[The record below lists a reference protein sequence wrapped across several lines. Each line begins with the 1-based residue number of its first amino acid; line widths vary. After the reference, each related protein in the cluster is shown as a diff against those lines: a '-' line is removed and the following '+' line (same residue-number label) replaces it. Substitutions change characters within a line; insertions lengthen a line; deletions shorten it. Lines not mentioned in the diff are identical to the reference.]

1 MPGATRFRFPRLIS
15 TLRLAMATSG
25 TACAVSLALP
35 ALSGVTQNPGEVFR
49 KFDRDGNGRL
59 SREEL
64 PEQARPNFDRAD
76 TDGDGGITPD
86 EDAAFRKRLNGPRE
100 PAKLADSVQVIEN
113 VPYAPTDN
121 PKHRLDL
128 LLPRKPQGDRLL
140 PVVIYIHGGAWRGG
154 DRKGGFGAL
163 GPLVASG
170 DYAGVTASYRLTDE
184 ATWPAQIHDCKAV
197 VRWVRANASKY
208 HLDPNKIAAMGSSA
222 GGHLVA
228 MLGTSGDVAALEGNV
243 GPHHGVSSEVQCVA
257 DLYGPAELSRMG
269 LFPSSMDHEAD
280 DSPES
285 LLIGG
290 PLLKNPDAARA
301 ASPVSYVSADDPPFL
316 IIHGTKDDVVPY
328 DQSAR
333 LHDALHKAGVQTTL
347 IPVERGGHGNF
358 GNPEIPLRIQ
368 TFFDKHLRGQDVS
381 VPDSPVPARQ
391 TPAKK
396 GLLR

>member
-1 MPGATRFRFPRLIS
+1 MPLSPFPRLRS
-15 TLRLAMATSG
+15 ALRLALATSG

-35 ALSGVTQNPGEVFR
+35 ALSGVTQNPGEIFR
-49 KFDRDGNGRL
+49 ELDRDGNGRL

-76 TDGDGGITPD
+76 TNGDGGITPE
-86 EDAAFRKRLNGPRE
+86 EDAAFRKQLTGPRE
-100 PAKLADSVQVIEN
+100 PEKLAESVRVVEN
-113 VPYAPTDN
+113 LGYALTDH
-121 PKHRLDL
+121 PKQRLDL
-128 LLPRKPQGDRLL
+128 LLPRKPAGDRLL

-184 ATWPAQIHDCKAV
+184 ATWPSQIHDCKAV
-197 VRWVRANASKY
+197 VRWVRANAPKY
-208 HLDPNKIAAMGSSA
+208 HLDPNRIAVMGASA

-228 MLGTSGDVAALEGNV
+228 MLGVSGDVTALEGEV
-243 GPHHGVSSEVQCVA
+243 GPHLGVSSKVQCVA
-257 DLYGPAELSRMG
+257 DLYGPAELLRMG

-285 LLIGG
+285 RLIGG
-290 PLLKNPDAARA
+290 PLLKHPEAARA
-301 ASPVSYVSADDPPFL
+301 ASPVSYASADDPPFL
-316 IIHGTKDDVVPY
+316 IVHGTKDDVVPF
-328 DQSAR
+328 DQSMR
-333 LHDALHKAGVQTTL
+333 LHEALRKAGVAATL

-368 TFFDKHLRGQDVS
+368 TFFDKHLRGLDVS
-381 VPDSPVPARQ
+381 VPDSPVPTRE

-396 GLLR
+396 GLFR